1 MSWILHA
8 GKINIQILYTCK
20 MMNQENRRR
29 HIIVSVIF
37 LLSYL
42 RLLDAADFLQAAK
55 AVHTQS
61 ILD

>member
-8 GKINIQILYTCK
+8 GKINIQILHTCK
-20 MMNQENRRR
+20 MMNLENLKR
-29 HIIVSVIF
+29 HIIVSVI
-37 LLSYL
+37 LLFSYL

>member
-1 MSWILHA
+1 
-8 GKINIQILYTCK
+8 
-20 MMNQENRRR
+20 MMNRENRRR
-29 HIIVSVIF
+29 HIIVSVIL

-42 RLLDAADFLQAAK
+42 RLLDVEDFLQAAK

>member
-1 MSWILHA
+1 
-8 GKINIQILYTCK
+8 

-42 RLLDAADFLQAAK
+42 RLLDSADFLQAAK
-55 AVHTQS
+55 AVHTQY